1 MNTAYGML
9 LSKKKSGTINNI
21 KRGHLSMKLVVNGYV
36 EHISKAGQTWVLR
49 PFTRAI
55 PLFYVKVGDN
65 DK

>member
-1 MNTAYGML
+1 MKNKAETL
-9 LSKKKSGTINNI
+9 NNI
-21 KRGHLSMKLVVNGYV
+21 KRGHLSMKPVVNGYV
-36 EHISKAGQTWVLR
+36 EHISKRGRTWVLR